1 MFNTF
6 LISSGKCEKIIENY
20 RVGEKMSNILK
31 ISTPISGYENNV
43 SKQDPQMKNDV
54 GIKNPVNPDKV
65 VRADSRA
72 EYGNERGVQQ
82 GLSYESN
89 FGNFVRTLA
98 NIPRA
103 SEIMSKMLFS
113 GMRNVIEAGIGT
125 GMAEEI
131 HMLLGMLE
139 MDPQKLKE
147 FLKSQMNGSNK
158 MKGSLFELLRGV
170 MKEAG
175 SVELKAGILDF
186 LKKYKGKTE
195 IITTGRGAPEELI
208 DIADLVT
215 DMQEIKHYFH
225 KGVSSRDGIDH

>member
-1 MFNTF
+1 
-6 LISSGKCEKIIENY
+6 
-20 RVGEKMSNILK
+20 MSNILK

-113 GMRNVIEAGIGT
+113 GMRNVIEAGSEPAWRKRSICFWGCWRW
-125 GMAEEI
+125 I
-131 HMLLGMLE
+131 R
-139 MDPQKLKE
+139 
-147 FLKSQMNGSNK
+147 KS
-158 MKGSLFELLRGV
+158 
-170 MKEAG
+170 
-175 SVELKAGILDF
+175 
-186 LKKYKGKTE
+186 
-195 IITTGRGAPEELI
+195 
-208 DIADLVT
+208 
-215 DMQEIKHYFH
+215 
-225 KGVSSRDGIDH
+225 

>member
-1 MFNTF
+1 
-6 LISSGKCEKIIENY
+6 
-20 RVGEKMSNILK
+20 MSNILK

-125 GMAEEI
+125 GKVTGSIGAAENTSAASDRSVPVGTG
-131 HMLLGMLE
+131 HTAVQCDTVHFFTVSLL
-139 MDPQKLKE
+139 
-147 FLKSQMNGSNK
+147 
-158 MKGSLFELLRGV
+158 
-170 MKEAG
+170 
-175 SVELKAGILDF
+175 
-186 LKKYKGKTE
+186 
-195 IITTGRGAPEELI
+195 
-208 DIADLVT
+208 
-215 DMQEIKHYFH
+215 
-225 KGVSSRDGIDH
+225 

>member
-1 MFNTF
+1 
-6 LISSGKCEKIIENY
+6 
-20 RVGEKMSNILK
+20 MSNILK

-125 GMAEEI
+125 RHGGRDPYAFGDVGDGSAKVKRIFEEPD
-131 HMLLGMLE
+131 E
-139 MDPQKLKE
+139 WFQ
-147 FLKSQMNGSNK
+147 
-158 MKGSLFELLRGV
+158 
-170 MKEAG
+170 
-175 SVELKAGILDF
+175 
-186 LKKYKGKTE
+186 
-195 IITTGRGAPEELI
+195 
-208 DIADLVT
+208 
-215 DMQEIKHYFH
+215 
-225 KGVSSRDGIDH
+225 

>member
-1 MFNTF
+1 
-6 LISSGKCEKIIENY
+6 
-20 RVGEKMSNILK
+20 MSNILK